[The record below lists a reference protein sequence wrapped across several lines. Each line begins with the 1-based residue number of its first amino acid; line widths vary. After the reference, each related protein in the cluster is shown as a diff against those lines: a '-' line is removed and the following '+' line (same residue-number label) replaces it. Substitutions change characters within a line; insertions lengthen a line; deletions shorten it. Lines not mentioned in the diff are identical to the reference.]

1 MRNLRTFAHDESGA
15 TAVEFALILPLL
27 LSIVFGI
34 ICFGQFFAIAN
45 SLQQLSAEAARASVA
60 EITMVDREATARDFI
75 DNAGERF
82 SFLGGGNIDPTVT
95 PFEDPPAIM
104 ISLEYN
110 LAGSAVEIASDFLG
124 LDIGSITRSSYL
136 AY

>member
-1 MRNLRTFAHDESGA
+1 MSSLRTFAHDESGA
-15 TAVEFALILPLL
+15 TAVEFALVLPLL

-60 EITMVDREATARDFI
+60 EITMVDRVNTASAFI
-75 DNAGERF
+75 DNADERF
-82 SFLGGGNIDPTVT
+82 SFLGGGNISPTVT
-95 PFEDPPAIM
+95 SFDDPPAIM

-110 LAGSAVEIASDFLG
+110 LAGSAVELASDFLG
-124 LDIGSITRSSYL
+124 LNIGSITRSSYL